1 MKRREL
7 RSWLNLLLNPK
18 LERRLFSCALFAI
31 LNICLP
37 SMFICFR
44 HKVVIAGRTLD
55 ISALRLLSWISAE
68 LLVFKA
74 RRSKLGMIIIWG
86 FAQLSNSLHRL
97 VF

>member
-44 HKVVIAGRTLD
+44 HKVVIAGRTLRYLSSETVELD
-55 ISALRLLSWISAE
+55 IGRITC
-68 LLVFKA
+68 V
-74 RRSKLGMIIIWG
+74 
-86 FAQLSNSLHRL
+86 
-97 VF
+97 